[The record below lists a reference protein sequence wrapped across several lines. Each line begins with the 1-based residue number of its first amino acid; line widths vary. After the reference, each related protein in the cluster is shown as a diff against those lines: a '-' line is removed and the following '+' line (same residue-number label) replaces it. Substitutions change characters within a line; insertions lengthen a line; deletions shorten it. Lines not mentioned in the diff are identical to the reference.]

1 MIVNSKLSI
10 LANAL
15 RSAFIALVPYYI
27 LQSAVILISV
37 AISYW
42 NISYGFINTQNI
54 NLISGSILSL
64 FPILLI
70 ISISYFLALGH
81 SIKRN
86 LSIALSVLII
96 ISAES
101 IVQKLQGSSFSIGQ
115 INTFFSIFVPVFS
128 TLLLGALVSIWEK
141 YFDYKK
147 MAIQRQV
154 GIAIN
159 YVIPFLLTFMISVVV
174 FISLRLTF
182 STPAILSEDIASIPD
197 RFMALFQVIFTH
209 AMWYLGIHG
218 SNFFNFLFGGPTFL
232 DQQFVPHLR
241 AITFINLFVVN
252 GGAGAGLS
260 LILAILIG
268 SKDKHTSF
276 IGKVAA
282 PFAIFNINE
291 LLIYGIP
298 IFLNRHLIVP
308 FILVPLV
315 NFTISYVVISMGF
328 ITFYDVSFSWTTPM
342 FANAYVATNGN
353 MIALLLQLVLTILGT
368 MIYLPYIKKY
378 TRSQSSAGH
387 LQSLSGKLG
396 VMDEIKKNEDVK
408 FQHAQSFLIS
418 SHAKV
423 DEIVNLIVDNKLVVF
438 YQPKINVKT
447 NRCDDF
453 ESLLRLELQ
462 DGRILPPVF
471 MEDLENAGLA
481 YLIDIWVCK
490 QVREDLSTWA
500 EQGFHPNISINL
512 NPYTLQDTKYI
523 NEITQILNGF
533 KVDFEIIERS
543 IANNYAVFL
552 ENIRK
557 IKRAGMTVS
566 IDDFGAGYSYYG
578 FLYTKMVDHI
588 KLDIHLAKDAMEYN
602 EFSIYSHL
610 SKMCSALDIPIIA
623 EGIETEE
630 EMEKL
635 IKPNDISYV
644 QGYYFSKAL
653 QKDDAREFA
662 REFNERQRNTYI
674 DPAN

>member
-1 MIVNSKLSI
+1 MIVKNKISI
-10 LANAL
+10 LTNAL

-42 NISYGFINTQNI
+42 DFSYGFINAQHI
-54 NLISGSILSL
+54 NLISQSILSL
-64 FPILLI
+64 FPLLLI

-101 IVQKLQGSSFSIGQ
+101 IVQNLKGNSFSIGQ

-128 TLLLGALVSIWEK
+128 TLLLSKLVSIGEA

-147 MAIQRQV
+147 IAIQNQV
-154 GIAIN
+154 GITIN
-159 YVIPFLLTFMISVVV
+159 YVIPFILTFMISVLI
-174 FISLRLTF
+174 FISLRLLF

-197 RFMALFQVIFTH
+197 RLMTLFQVIFTH
-209 AMWYLGIHG
+209 SMWYLGIHG
-218 SNFFNFLFGGPTFL
+218 SNFFDFLFGGPAFL
-232 DQQFVPHLR
+232 DQHFVPNLR
-241 AITFINLFVVN
+241 AITFVNLFVVN

-276 IGKVAA
+276 IGKIGA

-298 IFLNRHLIVP
+298 IFLNRHLIIP
-308 FILVPLV
+308 FIMVPLV
-315 NFTISYVVISMGF
+315 NFIIAYAIISTGL
-328 ITFYDVSFSWTTPM
+328 ITFYDVNFSWTTPI
-342 FANAYVATNGN
+342 FANAYIATNGN
-353 MIALLLQLVLTILGT
+353 IIALLLQFGLTIVGT

-378 TRSQSSAGH
+378 TKSQSSAGH
-387 LQSLSGKLG
+387 HQSLSSKLG
-396 VMDEIKKNEDVK
+396 VMDEIKKNEDIK

-418 SHAKV
+418 SHNKI
-423 DEIVNLIVDNKLVVF
+423 DEIINLIVDNKLVVF
-438 YQPKINVKT
+438 YQPKINIKKHKCE
-447 NRCDDF
+447 NF

-462 DGRILPPVF
+462 DGKILPPEF
-471 MEDLENAGLA
+471 MIDLEDAGLA

-490 QVREDLSTWA
+490 QVRLDMSLWA
-500 EQGFHPNISINL
+500 EKGFHPNISINL
-512 NPYTLQDTKYI
+512 TPYTLQDTKYI
-523 NEITQILNGF
+523 TEITEIL
-533 KVDFEIIERS
+533 KDLPVDFEIIERN
-543 IANNYAVFL
+543 ITNNYPVFL
-552 ENIRK
+552 ENIQK
-557 IKRAGMTVS
+557 IKQAGMTVS

-578 FLYTKMVDHI
+578 FLYTKMVDYI
-588 KLDIHLAKDAMEYN
+588 KLDMHLAKDAMQYN
-602 EFSIYSHL
+602 ELSIYSHL
-610 SKMCSALDIPIIA
+610 SRMCSDLNIPVIA

-635 IKPNDISYV
+635 IIPNDIDFV

-653 QKDDAREFA
+653 NKDDAIKFA
-662 REFNERQRNTYI
+662 REFNEH
-674 DPAN
+674 